1 MSMSLYVV
9 KAEALM
15 NATVVSYLYLLGAIL
30 FEIAGTTSLKLSQGF
45 SRLLPS
51 IAMFVFYAAS
61 FTLFSFSLK
70 KIDVSTGYAIWSALG
85 TALIA
90 TIGVLYFKE
99 PLSLLKVVSLALV
112 VLGVIGLNLSGVE
125 Q

>member
-1 MSMSLYVV
+1 
-9 KAEALM
+9 M
-15 NATVVSYLYLLGAIL
+15 NATVASYLYLLGAIL

-45 SRLLPS
+45 SRLAPS
-51 IAMFVFYAAS
+51 IAMFVFYAIS
-61 FTLFSFSLK
+61 FTLFSFALK

-99 PLSLLKVVSLALV
+99 PLSLLKIASLALV

-125 Q
+125 H